1 MVSIQEEKRPVWRML
16 IDLFLISPARAFR
29 QVFSALGQGTW
40 GMAKGFFQILV
51 VLLYMLVVI
60 PPQLV
65 LYAACIAIL
74 WPIAKFEEAACAVL
88 ARTASS
94 LEKGI
99 DSLKSF
105 IDTMRE
111 KIDAMNQKL
120 MSIDF
125 SGRRPLSKGRSLR
138 TEGRSI
144 SGEES
149 EER

>member
-1 MVSIQEEKRPVWRML
+1 MVTIHEEKRPVWSML
-16 IDLFLISPARAFR
+16 FDLFVISPARAFK

-40 GMAKGFFQILV
+40 GMVKGFFQILV
-51 VLLYMLVVI
+51 VLLYMLIVI

-88 ARTASS
+88 AKTAAS

-99 DSLKSF
+99 DSLKTF
-105 IDTMRE
+105 IDTMRS

-125 SGRRPLSKGRSLR
+125 SGKRPLGKSWPRGDPHDP
-138 TEGRSI
+138 
-144 SGEES
+144 ES
-149 EER
+149 